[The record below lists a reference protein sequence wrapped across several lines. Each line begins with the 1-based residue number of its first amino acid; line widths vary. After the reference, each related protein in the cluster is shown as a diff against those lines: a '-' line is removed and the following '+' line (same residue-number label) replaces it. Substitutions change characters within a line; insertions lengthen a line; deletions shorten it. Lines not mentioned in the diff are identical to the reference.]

1 MNRFGRPGRAWRGL
15 AVTYALVSVV
25 QAYLAATMDVL
36 WAAALAVVFLAAA
49 VACGFAAWG
58 LHR

>member
-1 MNRFGRPGRAWRGL
+1 M
-15 AVTYALVSVV
+15 TYALVSVV